1 MFVGAKIIDA
11 TLDIYYET
19 FFQDFSEAN
28 SEGTISVEWQVFD
41 TIDRKVI
48 LKMTTEGSAKTTE
61 QSTAIAAALGMAY
74 ENALLKLLA
83 SDEFRKLVMAG
94 NSSAIPVTADLG
106 AYQYSVASQNDRR
119 SMGKVQESVVTIL
132 VGIKHGSG
140 FVVSNNGLI
149 ITNQHVV
156 GNSEKVYVTAFDGT
170 KYEGRVVARDARR
183 DVAAVV
189 VNNLS
194 LPFLKMR
201 LSAVNIGEDVY
212 AVGSPTDV
220 SLFGTVTKGVI
231 SSNRTMD
238 NQSWIQSDATI
249 NPGNSGGPLVDAK
262 GNVVGISTLARN
274 DAKGIF
280 FFVPIADA
288 FIKLNISGK

>member
-1 MFVGAKIIDA
+1 M
-11 TLDIYYET
+11 
-19 FFQDFSEAN
+19 
-28 SEGTISVEWQVFD
+28 
-41 TIDRKVI
+41 
-48 LKMTTEGSAKTTE
+48 
-61 QSTAIAAALGMAY
+61 
-74 ENALLKLLA
+74 
-83 SDEFRKLVMAG
+83 
-94 NSSAIPVTADLG
+94 
-106 AYQYSVASQNDRR
+106 
-119 SMGKVQESVVTIL
+119 
-132 VGIKHGSG
+132 
-140 FVVSNNGLI
+140 
-149 ITNQHVV
+149 
-156 GNSEKVYVTAFDGT
+156 YVTAFDGT

-189 VNNLS
+189 NNLS
-194 LPFLKMR
+194 LPFLKVR

-212 AVGSPTDV
+212 AVGSPSDI

-249 NPGNSGGPLVDAK
+249 NPGNSGGPLVDEK

-274 DAKGIF
+274 DANGIF

>member
-1 MFVGAKIIDA
+1 MFEDERTQAELFVGAKIVDA

-83 SDEFRKLVMAG
+83 SNEFRKLVMTG

-119 SMGKVQESVVTIL
+119 SMVKCR
-132 VGIKHGSG
+132 K
-140 FVVSNNGLI
+140 
-149 ITNQHVV
+149 
-156 GNSEKVYVTAFDGT
+156 A
-170 KYEGRVVARDARR
+170 
-183 DVAAVV
+183 
-189 VNNLS
+189 
-194 LPFLKMR
+194 
-201 LSAVNIGEDVY
+201 
-212 AVGSPTDV
+212 
-220 SLFGTVTKGVI
+220 
-231 SSNRTMD
+231 
-238 NQSWIQSDATI
+238 W
-249 NPGNSGGPLVDAK
+249 
-262 GNVVGISTLARN
+262 
-274 DAKGIF
+274 
-280 FFVPIADA
+280 
-288 FIKLNISGK
+288 